1 MRSEFPAPDGVIGL
15 VPLHISYAYE
25 VDGDDDDVLG
35 IVVDTTLGQFAMWLG
50 LGDAVQLAGQ
60 VVEIA
65 EHREVLRERY
75 AQRAVD
81 APPSAVRAT
90 SATGLA

>member
-1 MRSEFPAPDGVIGL
+1 MVSSAWL
-15 VPLHISYAYE
+15 VPLQISYAYE
-25 VDGDDDDVLG
+25 VDGDDDVLG